1 VQQFDRREKRIHV
14 NMQNRLLSHAHS
26 IAKDKPV
33 SQSAIIFDL
42 ISSCINDGEYAIIQ
56 AEVADVA
63 SIADV
68 PTTLTKK
75 RIKKMATKKVA
86 AKKAPAKKPVAKKAP
101 AKKAPAKKACCCKK
115 AAPAKKPAA
124 KKAAPA
130 KKAPAKKAK
139 K

>member
-1 VQQFDRREKRIHV
+1 
-14 NMQNRLLSHAHS
+14 MTT
-26 IAKDKPV
+26 
-33 SQSAIIFDL
+33 IFDL
-42 ISSCINDGEYAIIQ
+42 ISSCINEGEYAIIQ

-101 AKKAPAKKACCCKK
+101 AKKAPAKKAKK
-115 AAPAKKPAA
+115 
-124 KKAAPA
+124 
-130 KKAPAKKAK
+130 
-139 K
+139 